1 MPKSL
6 YTFYTRN
13 DKLGRWDKT
22 KGLGLGAVNCETVGL
37 SGQVPF
43 RVKFQF
49 LVIKMFFL
57 SGTGRTSFSW
67 KIL

>member
-6 YTFYTRN
+6 YTFYTSN

-37 SGQVPF
+37 SGQVHF
-43 RVKFQF
+43 SVKFQF
-49 LVIKMFFL
+49 LAIKTFFL
-57 SGTGRTSFSW
+57 SGTGKTSFSR